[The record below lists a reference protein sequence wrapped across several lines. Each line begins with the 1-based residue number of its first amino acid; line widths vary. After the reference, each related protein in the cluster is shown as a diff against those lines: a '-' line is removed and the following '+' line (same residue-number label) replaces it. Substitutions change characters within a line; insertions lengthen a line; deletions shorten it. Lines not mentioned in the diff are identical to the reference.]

1 MLIPYAESNS
11 LAEFCDGPIN
21 ELRQQIGPASL
32 HLPIKRFEL
41 SLRIVSIH
49 VDLLSGLKPLVIN

>member
-49 VDLLSGLKPLVIN
+49 IDLLSG